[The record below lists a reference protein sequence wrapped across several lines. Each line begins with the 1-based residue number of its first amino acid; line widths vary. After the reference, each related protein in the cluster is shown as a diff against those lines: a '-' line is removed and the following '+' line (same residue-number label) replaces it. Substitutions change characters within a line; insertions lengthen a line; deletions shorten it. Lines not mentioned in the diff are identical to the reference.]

1 MKSSSSRK
9 SIESMSLVPGE
20 TSQPEPT
27 GPNDDDINM
36 ATQVSLVSSSN
47 EHIKLIWS
55 DLSYSVPI
63 PNKSILKKIA
73 TCCGRKRPGVTDD
86 SSDTTEPLDG
96 KEMTPLTID
105 HQQQQPRQPTRR
117 SSSPVEQSSYSLT
130 TTERI
135 NQSEIESNGDTAQ
148 VKMIQQVNSVSVN
161 VPVTKSDNSTI
172 RTILQPQSGYL
183 KGGTM
188 KALMGPS
195 GAGKTTLLN
204 CITTRIIE
212 GVNGTIVVRFE
223 SGEKFKRKI
232 RVGFVPQ
239 KDHLFEQF
247 TVKETLLFA
256 DKINIRNYQAKTNPS
271 TTAERLQYV
280 LVSLDLTS
288 VANEKISNLSG
299 GQVKR
304 TSIAAEM
311 ISKPEILILD
321 EPTSGL
327 DSDNSEKV
335 TSLLSNLCTGSNVAI
350 CCTIHQPSFE
360 VFNMFNMVYMLNKYG
375 SCIYFGPPTDLVS
388 TLISFGFKEP
398 SNVNPADYAIE
409 IANGRFGSSAFNGM
423 AAKAKSSTM
432 TFAPGDTAMADLRPH
447 IAQSFASQVKLLFA
461 RSIRAQ
467 VFNSPLTL
475 TKLVANMLMAF
486 MICTLF
492 EEPTG
497 MEDGCWSSIGGFNI
511 SRNDYV
517 DKMAKITGNMNFLF
531 MSCMFYMFTCSV
543 TAVMIVA
550 TEIVTITKETSN
562 SWYKLCAY
570 FTSRTIVD
578 LLLVLITTTPSII
591 YKYIGSRQIWIPWRF
606 AFFYVIILTFAAIW
620 DAKGILL
627 GTIFASDYISGLC
640 VCTLIQFPSV
650 FFSGFYV
657 KESGI
662 FWLFRPFTF
671 ISDLK
676 YTYEALIIIVYGFH
690 RCSNSGSNGDSVGQF
705 PDFQNMEPV
714 DLILEFWPKM
724 NISINHFKT
733 FSRSIGLNESYLDPV
748 YKAING
754 LVEFSRGSGN
764 AEDDDDFVEDDQTQ
778 PSYVLSYYGLQ
789 DSKLYSNLFILVAV
803 LITLRLAIYAILFIK
818 TRRRRL

>member
-1 MKSSSSRK
+1 MA
-9 SIESMSLVPGE
+9 LLPPGE

-27 GPNDDDINM
+27 TTGPIDLQM
-36 ATQVSLVSSSN
+36 TRVSVVSSN
-47 EHIKLIWS
+47 DEHIKLIWS
-55 DLSYSVPI
+55 DLSYSVQI

-73 TCCGRKRPGVTDD
+73 TCCGRKRPNATAEDD
-86 SSDTTEPLDG
+86 FEVTEPLDG
-96 KEMTPLTID
+96 KEMTQLTAD
-105 HQQQQPRQPTRR
+105 HHHNQQQQPQQSSR
-117 SSSPVEQSSYSLT
+117 SSSPVQQSSYSLT
-130 TTERI
+130 ANECNI
-135 NQSEIESNGDTAQ
+135 NQSEIESNGDTSK
-148 VKMIQQVNSVSVN
+148 VKMLPTTNSVAVN
-161 VPVTKSDNSTI
+161 VPTAKSDNSTT
-172 RTILQPQSGYL
+172 RTILQPQSGHL

-188 KALMGPS
+188 TALMGPS

-223 SGEKFKRKI
+223 TGEKLKRKI

-256 DKINIRNYQAKTNPS
+256 DKINIRNYQAKTDPS

-409 IANGRFGSSAFNGM
+409 IANGRFGSSAFAGM

-432 TFAPGDTAMADLRPH
+432 TIATGDTAMADLRPH

-475 TKLVANMLMAF
+475 TKLLANILMAF

-497 MEDGCWSSIGGFNI
+497 TEDGCWSSFDGLNI
-511 SRNDYV
+511 TRLDYV

-570 FTSRTIVD
+570 FTSRTMVD

-690 RCSNSGSNGDSVGQF
+690 RCSNAGSSGDTVGGGPF
-705 PDFQNMEPV
+705 ADFKNMEPV
-714 DLILEFWPKM
+714 ELILEFWPKM
-724 NISINHFKT
+724 NVSIDHFKS
-733 FSRSIGLNESYLDPV
+733 FSRTLQLNESYLDPV
-748 YKAING
+748 YNAINT
-754 LVEFSRGSGN
+754 LVEFSKGSGIGDD
-764 AEDDDDFVEDDQTQ
+764 EDDSVDDTVQ

-789 DSKLYSNLFILVAV
+789 DPKLYSNLFILVAV